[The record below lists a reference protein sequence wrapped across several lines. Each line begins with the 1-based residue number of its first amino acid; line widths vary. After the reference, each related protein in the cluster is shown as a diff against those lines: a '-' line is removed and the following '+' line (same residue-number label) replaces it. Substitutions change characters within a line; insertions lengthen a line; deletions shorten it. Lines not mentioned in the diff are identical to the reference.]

1 MKPKVFVARPIP
13 KEVEAYIAQ
22 HCDLKKWES
31 PETISRD
38 RLLEEISE
46 VEGLLTS
53 GHRIDRELLDS
64 APKLRVVCNSI
75 VGYNN
80 FDLEAMRERKV
91 LGTHT
96 PTVLDDT
103 VADLIMGLMLA
114 TARRITELD
123 AYVKAG
129 NWKKGDVE
137 VLYGSDVHHKTLGII
152 GMGRIGEAIAKRA
165 YNGFGMKVLYHNRH
179 RKPEAEMQYAA
190 EYVAMEELLR
200 QSDFVALMTPLT
212 PGTEGMMGEN
222 EFRMMKKTA
231 IFINASRGKT
241 VNEPALIRALDE
253 GWIHAAGLDV
263 FDKEPVDSD
272 NPLLRMSNVVALPHI
287 GSATAQTRFD
297 MVMLAAQNLVKTMQ
311 GEQPSNVVP
320 ELHDLLQVD

>member
-1 MKPKVFVARPIP
+1 MKPKVFIARPIP
-13 KEVEAYIAQ
+13 AEAEAYIAR
-22 HCDLKKWES
+22 HCEVKKWEG
-31 PETISRD
+31 PGAIPRD
-38 RLLEEISE
+38 RLLEAVAD

-53 GHRIDRELLDS
+53 GHRIDAELLDS
-64 APKLRVVCNSI
+64 APKLRVVCNAI

-80 FDLEAMRERKV
+80 FDLEAMRKRRI

-103 VADLIMGLMLA
+103 VADLVMGLMLA
-114 TARRITELD
+114 AARRITELD

-137 VLYGSDVHHKTLGII
+137 VLYGIDVHHKTLGII

-165 YNGFGMKVLYHNRH
+165 YNGFGMKVLYHNRS
-179 RKPEAEMQYAA
+179 RKPEAEKQYAA
-190 EYVAMEELLR
+190 EYAAMEELLR
-200 QSDFVALMTPLT
+200 QSDFVVLMTPLT
-212 PGTEGMMGEN
+212 PETDGLMGEN
-222 EFRMMKKTA
+222 EFRMMKSSA

-241 VNEPALIRALDE
+241 VNEQALIKALKE

-263 FDKEPVDSD
+263 FEQEPVDLN
-272 NPLLRMSNVVALPHI
+272 NPLLRMSNVVTLPHI

-297 MVMLAAQNLVKTMQ
+297 MVMLAAQNLVQTLQ
-311 GEQPSNVVP
+311 GQEPPNVVP
-320 ELHDLLQVD
+320 ELRDLL